1 LLGEIA
7 FGGLFVSSTDAQI
20 IAVGRVQLVAPRLRE
35 VHECLFRILSVVS
48 KLHFKI
54 AVFIG
59 LVAAAGWFWLLAIFT
74 QWLFVHIR

>member
-1 LLGEIA
+1 
-7 FGGLFVSSTDAQI
+7 
-20 IAVGRVQLVAPRLRE
+20 
-35 VHECLFRILSVVS
+35 
-48 KLHFKI
+48 LHFKI